1 MKKKIYIVRHG
12 QTQFNVEK
20 RCQGWKDSPLTQKGR
35 EQAKKVRDYFQ
46 KRGSHLITPTA
57 PIFLERSTRCRSSL
71 RSKFHNI
78 QAKRFAR

>member
-35 EQAKKVRDYFQ
+35 EQAKKGPRLF
-46 KRGSHLITPTA
+46 
-57 PIFLERSTRCRSSL
+57 
-71 RSKFHNI
+71 SKKGDHI
-78 QAKRFAR
+78 